1 MKRASRL
8 LDAVVDYQNLR
19 LAWLKAVR
27 GKRHSAPAV
36 FFSRQLTANLAA
48 VGARLASGQ
57 PDWGHYRS
65 FVVSDPKQRTISSA
79 DFDQRV
85 MHHALMNVLEPL
97 FERHLVD
104 HSYACRKGRGTH
116 AAVMQAFH
124 NGKGHNLYLQLD
136 VRKYFDSID
145 HLVLKTLL
153 RRLVKDHQ
161 ILLLLDSLIDSYG
174 TCPGKGLP
182 IGNLTSQF
190 FANYYLSGFDHHI
203 LEQIRPRAYV
213 RYMDDF
219 VLWFDAVEDRTAAL
233 AAVQALAL
241 VDLKLT
247 LKPAVVGT
255 SSQGLA
261 FLGFLIR
268 RDGIY
273 LLQKARK
280 RMRRR
285 AQAIQ
290 QDLREGT
297 ITEDIASERAVS
309 VNAAVLLARCGAF
322 RARLWRE
329 AASGSNRVLRG
340 GSWNN
345 NASNAT
351 VSNRNN
357 NNPNNQNNNI
367 GFRVVR
373 PPQKSGGSPATGT

>member
-1 MKRASRL
+1 M
-8 LDAVVDYQNLR
+8 
-19 LAWLKAVR
+19 
-27 GKRHSAPAV
+27 
-36 FFSRQLTANLAA
+36 
-48 VGARLASGQ
+48 ASGQ

-79 DFDQRV
+79 SFDQRV
-85 MHHALMNVLEPL
+85 MHHALMNVLEPH

-116 AAVMQAFH
+116 AAVLQAFH
-124 NGKGHNLYLQLD
+124 NGKGHGLYLQLD

-145 HLVLKTLL
+145 HAVLKLQL
-153 RRLVKDHQ
+153 RRLLKDSEV
-161 ILLLLDSLIDSYG
+161 LDLLDSLIESYC
-174 TCPGKGLP
+174 TSPGKGLP

-190 FANYYLSGFDHHI
+190 FANYYLSGLDHHL
-203 LEQIRPRAYV
+203 LEVLRPRAYV

-219 VLWFDAVEDRTAAL
+219 VLWFDSADDRAAAV
-233 AAVQALAL
+233 AAVQTFATAE
-241 VDLKLT
+241 LKLT
-247 LKPAVVGT
+247 LKPAAMGT

-268 RDGIY
+268 RDGIF

-285 AQAIQ
+285 AEAIQ
-290 QDLREGT
+290 KDLREGT

-322 RARLWRE
+322 RAKLWRE

-345 NASNAT
+345 NATNAT

-357 NNPNNQNNNI
+357 NNPNNQNNNN

-373 PPQKSGGSPATGT
+373 PPQTSGGSPAEGN